1 MIFGYSREITPIH
14 LLINWLLHIDF
25 GFILFF
31 VISLSCCGVWFFVI
45 VLLQRFIFRCLV
57 LFYLRVSD
65 LDRQS
70 LFNQLQTI
78 NHIMVISMLSYWCYK
93 YYSHYRIIKFVGF
106 DPIYY
111 TINFDDVSSSMVFSD
126 LVFVF
131 LLIYCYFDQ

>member
-14 LLINWLLHIDF
+14 LLINWLLHIDC
-25 GFILFF
+25 FILFF

-57 LFYLRVSD
+57 LFYLHVSD

-93 YYSHYRIIKFVGF
+93 YYSHYSIIKFVGF

-131 LLIYCYFDQ
+131 LLIYC